1 MDNGKL
7 IVALLL
13 IAIIFS
19 VITLVVTMN
28 SDVIVN
34 PGNVQGETT
43 DVGTASVVLE
53 IVRSPSTGGGA

>member
-1 MDNGKL
+1 MDNEKL

-28 SDVIVN
+28 SDVVVT
-34 PGNVQGETT
+34 PGMIQGQQE

-53 IVRSPSTGGGA
+53 IVRTPAGGGA

>member
-19 VITLVVTMN
+19 VITLVITMN
-28 SDVIVN
+28 SDVVVN
-34 PGNVQGETT
+34 PGNVVGQSE

-53 IVRSPSTGGGA
+53 IVRRPSSGGA